1 MDPQSETSAVLP
13 ARFLRSSFRAPEQQL
28 ALLTRPRLLGR
39 LDHALSTRLLLITAP
54 AGCGKSTLLSQWA
67 RSLVERG
74 IRCAWFNV
82 SQDAGPSDLLLSLAW
97 AFELSG
103 IDLGATGLLSE
114 FSDGASDH
122 HERVAILLSTL
133 AQSKAPVVLVLDE
146 FERLRDPE
154 SLALVALLMSAA
166 PPTLHFV
173 IASRRRSDLAISSLY
188 AKGVVSRIS
197 VDDLVFTADEARVL
211 LRDDLEPQDVE
222 VVIRRTEGW
231 PVAVTLA
238 KLWLKQAGNRP
249 SHLAEF
255 SGSATEVSAYLAEQV
270 VSGLDG
276 ELREF
281 LLDVS
286 VLDQVSPALAD
297 ELRGR
302 ADSSRFVHSL
312 LELRPAVALLDPAE
326 PLVRLHPL
334 LNEHLVEQLR
344 AREPQRL
351 SRLHEAAAYAYART
365 GRMLESIR
373 HAMSAANP
381 ALASRLLLDQSPM
394 QICVTRGSAAVSSC
408 LRLLP
413 ESEWRKH
420 PRLRLCEI
428 FLMIRR
434 GEHLRAELA
443 FAELQSS
450 VRDPP
455 LIYLSESFVVA
466 VMIAF
471 RCPDLSRRKLEELE
485 AIYRSFGCADTWAR
499 FSIETLA
506 LVVSLRAA
514 RLSETARHIDFQ
526 RAVFADVELSGSG
539 LHIELHSAHLHL
551 ARGELAAAELLL
563 RKILR
568 IARSLVGPEKSVS
581 AIARSLLFAARY
593 EIDRDDLTE
602 ADLQNLLS
610 DLDKTDAWFDHY
622 VLAYAVAI
630 EMAYRGGGME
640 AASKIVS
647 AGRIAASRQVIGAA
661 FERILSTLEADL
673 LVRDGAVESAAR
685 LLDSLTRNDPAESTY
700 YERDALTRVRLRLL
714 LKQRRSSDA
723 RELASTWMERSA
735 SEGRAAAICRARIFR
750 AAAELQLGLKPECFS
765 DLRLA
770 ILWAAAEGAMAPF
783 LELRDECCQMLT
795 MLKDRSE
802 ESSPE
807 TEGFIDELSDRLA
820 QSAAA
825 RRIYGLLTRRESE
838 MLALLRDH
846 PSNKHIARAAGI
858 SEHAVKFHLRN
869 AYRKLRVHTRDEALR
884 IVSDSRMPD
893 VRSRRAE

>member
-13 ARFLRSSFRAPEQQL
+13 TRFLRSSFRAPEQQL
-28 ALLTRPRLLGR
+28 ALLARPRLLDR
-39 LDHALSTRLLLITAP
+39 LDQALTTRLLLITAP

-67 RSLVERG
+67 GSLVERG

-114 FSDGASDH
+114 FSDGAADH

-133 AQSKAPVVLVLDE
+133 AQSKAPIVLVLDE
-146 FERLRDPE
+146 FERLKDTE
-154 SLALVALLMSAA
+154 SLALVALLINAA

-188 AKGVVSRIS
+188 AKGVVCRIS
-197 VDDLVFTADEARVL
+197 VDDLVFTAEEARAL
-211 LRDDLEPQDVE
+211 LRDDLEPHDVE

-238 KLWLKQAGNRP
+238 KLWLKQAGHRP

-270 VSGLDG
+270 VSGLDE

-302 ADSSRFVHSL
+302 TDSSRFVHAL
-312 LELRPAVALLDPAE
+312 LELRPAVALLDRAE
-326 PLVRLHPL
+326 PMVKLHPL
-334 LNEHLVEQLR
+334 LNEHLLDQLR
-344 AREPQRL
+344 ARAPHRL
-351 SRLHEAAAYAYART
+351 SRLHEAAAGAYARS

-373 HAMSAANP
+373 HGMSASNP
-381 ALASRLLLDQSPM
+381 ALASRLLLEQSPM
-394 QICVTRGSAAVSSC
+394 QICVTRGSAVVSSC

-413 ESEWRKH
+413 ETEWRKH

-450 VRDPP
+450 LRDPP

-471 RCPDLSRRKLEELE
+471 RCPDLSQCKLQELE
-485 AIYRSFGCADTWAR
+485 AVYRSFGCADTWAR

-506 LVVSLRAA
+506 LVVSLRAG
-514 RLSETARHIDFQ
+514 RLTDTARHIDFQ

-551 ARGELAAAELLL
+551 ARGELTAAELLL

-581 AIARSLLFAARY
+581 AIARSLLFAMRY
-593 EIDRDDLTE
+593 ETDRDDLTE
-602 ADLQNLLS
+602 ADLHSLLS

-622 VLAYAVAI
+622 VLAYTVAI

-647 AGRIAASRQVIGAA
+647 AGRIAASRQVLGAA
-661 FERILSTLEADL
+661 FERILAILEADL
-673 LVRDGAVESAAR
+673 LVRDGAVASAAR
-685 LLDSLTRNDPAESTY
+685 LLESLSQSNLAESTC
-700 YERDALTRVRLRLL
+700 YERDAWARGRLRLL
-714 LKQRRSSDA
+714 LKQGRPSEA
-723 RELASTWMERSA
+723 RELASTWMDRSA
-735 SEGRAAAICRARIFR
+735 SEGREAALCRARILR
-750 AAAELQLGLKPECFS
+750 ATAGLDLGLQQESFS

-770 ILWAAAEGAMAPF
+770 ILWAASEGAMAPF
-783 LELRDECCQMLT
+783 LELRDECSETLA
-795 MLKDRSE
+795 MLKVRTAGFP
-802 ESSPE
+802 PE

-820 QSAAA
+820 QSAEA
-825 RRIYGLLTRRESE
+825 RRIHGMLTRRESE
-838 MLALLRDH
+838 MLELLRDH

-884 IVSDSRMPD
+884 VVSDSRAPEM
-893 VRSRRAE
+893 RSRRAE